1 MADRAFVDTNVLVY
15 AIEVAGPDPA
25 KSSAARELLRRNGVC
40 LSTQVLGE
48 FFSAVTSRKRAS
60 PLTHDEATAWVQF
73 WKRFDVEPVT
83 HVHVDLAIEIAGR
96 HGIHYYDAL
105 ILASARFAGCA
116 IAYSE
121 DLNPSQDYGGV
132 EVANPF
138 ANS

>member
-15 AIEVAGPDPA
+15 AIEVNGPYPA
-25 KSSAARELLRRNGVC
+25 KSNAARELLRGNGLC

-60 PLTHDEATAWVQF
+60 PLTHDEATAWIQF

-83 HVHVDLAIEIAGR
+83 RDHVDLALEIAR
-96 HGIHYYDAL
+96 QYGIHYYDAL
-105 ILASARFAGCA
+105 ILASARFALCA
-116 IAYSE
+116 TVYSE
-121 DLNPSQDYGGV
+121 DLNAGQNYGGV

-138 ANS
+138 ARP